1 MRIIDFFDRGCRLFP
16 DRPFLKDEHI
26 TFTHREVQ
34 DLSHKIVNG
43 LLSGGLEPGN
53 SVIGVLSRNN
63 PRAFICVL
71 GALRSFVWL
80 PLNALNSVADNVAI
94 MSAHDCEW
102 LFFHSE
108 FADEVRHLRRQ
119 LPGIRQFICVDQSIG
134 EHPCLDQWAE
144 SYASGSPY
152 HPQQPNDVSVI
163 WPTGGT
169 TGRSKGVLTT
179 HLNWETMIANFFAAM
194 PYSEPPIHL
203 VVAPMTHAAG
213 VVIFAL
219 MGIGVTNVFMPKA
232 DSLQIAANIQKHR
245 VTTLFL
251 PPTAIYSMLADPQIR
266 GFDYSSLKYFIY
278 AAAPMSEEKLKLAIE
293 VFGPVMAQTFGQA
306 ESPMICCFL
315 SPSDHL
321 AVNDPNKERRLLSC
335 GRPSLFTQVEIMDDD
350 GNILEAEEKGEIV
363 VRGNLVTLGYNKN
376 PEATA
381 KIRQFGW
388 HHTGDVGF
396 KDQDGYVYIVD
407 RKHDLIISGGFNLYP
422 NEIEQVIWSH
432 PAVQDCA
439 VVGVPDEKWGEAV
452 KAIIQLK
459 PSGNL
464 SEEDLMAFCRGKL
477 GGLKCPKSIEIWPEL
492 PRSPVGKVLKKN
504 IRDKFWVGRNRNV

>member
-1 MRIIDFFDRGCRLFP
+1 
-16 DRPFLKDEHI
+16 
-26 TFTHREVQ
+26 
-34 DLSHKIVNG
+34 
-43 LLSGGLEPGN
+43 
-53 SVIGVLSRNN
+53 
-63 PRAFICVL
+63 
-71 GALRSFVWL
+71 
-80 PLNALNSVADNVAI
+80 
-94 MSAHDCEW
+94 
-102 LFFHSE
+102 
-108 FADEVRHLRRQ
+108 
-119 LPGIRQFICVDQSIG
+119 
-134 EHPCLDQWAE
+134 
-144 SYASGSPY
+144 
-152 HPQQPNDVSVI
+152 
-163 WPTGGT
+163 
-169 TGRSKGVLTT
+169 
-179 HLNWETMIANFFAAM
+179 
-194 PYSEPPIHL
+194 
-203 VVAPMTHAAG
+203 
-213 VVIFAL
+213 
-219 MGIGVTNVFMPKA
+219 
-232 DSLQIAANIQKHR
+232 
-245 VTTLFL
+245 
-251 PPTAIYSMLADPQIR
+251 MLADLRIR

-278 AAAPMSEEKLKLAIE
+278 AAAPMSEEKLKLAID

-315 SPSDHL
+315 SPTDHL
-321 AVNDPNKERRLLSC
+321 VVGDSKKERRLLSC
-335 GRPSLFTQVEIMDDD
+335 GRSSVFTQVEIMDDD
-350 GNILEAEEKGEIV
+350 GNILEAEAKGEIV

-439 VVGVPDEKWGEAV
+439 VVGVPDDRWGEAV

-459 PSGNL
+459 PGADTSK
-464 SEEDLMAFCRGKL
+464 EDLMTFCREKL